1 MNYDGS
7 RGENFSKLKIKNN
20 AKLNNKDKDI
30 LNFDISRRI
39 SEGDIVGRISTI
51 YYQNNGWWVS
61 KYFNETYGMMND
73 NKLQHNISPVVK
85 LHTKLSR
92 PRFCL
97 NVILELSSIHEIPE
111 VAHFHVDWGW
121 ISITPLFDC
130 PREILK
136 NIAYHL
142 FLGSLHIGG
151 RLSSTSIV
159 DGYTEIEKY
168 GHILRTH
175 PCYSNKW
182 CWYD

>member
-1 MNYDGS
+1 M
-7 RGENFSKLKIKNN
+7 
-20 AKLNNKDKDI
+20 
-30 LNFDISRRI
+30 
-39 SEGDIVGRISTI
+39 
-51 YYQNNGWWVS
+51 YYQTNGKCVS
-61 KYFNETYGMMND
+61 KYCND
-73 NKLQHNISPVVK
+73 KYIMINSNKLQHNVSPYVK
-85 LHTKLSR
+85 HQTKWSR
-92 PRFCL
+92 PKFRL
-97 NVILELSSIHEIPE
+97 NVILKMSDVHEIPE
-111 VAHFHVDWGW
+111 VVQFHVDWGW

-168 GHILRTH
+168 GHIFRTH